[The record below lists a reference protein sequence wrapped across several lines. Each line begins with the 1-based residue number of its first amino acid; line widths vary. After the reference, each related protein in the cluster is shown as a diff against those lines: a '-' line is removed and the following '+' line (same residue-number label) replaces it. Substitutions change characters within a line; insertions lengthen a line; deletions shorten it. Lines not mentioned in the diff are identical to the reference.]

1 MARNRDLTTHDRP
14 TPTEPRPY
22 TDYRDEDGWY
32 QRWIS
37 SVADDF
43 ASNMAGEEDRETR
56 MQILHESLNRLHR
69 RLLPRRSGHRGR
81 GPRGY
86 IRSDERIREE
96 VNERLTEDRYVE
108 ATEIEVSVEEGI
120 VTLTGKVDNR
130 AEKRL
135 AEDCVDDVSG
145 VRDVNNL
152 LQIRELAERA
162 PRSTREPQGMG
173 GRRTAI

>member
-1 MARNRDLTTHDRP
+1 MARNRDLASLS
-14 TPTEPRPY
+14 EPRRS
-22 TDYRDEDGWY
+22 TGHRDADDWYR
-32 QRWIS
+32 RWIS

-43 ASNMAGEEDRETR
+43 ASNMEGEEDREAR
-56 MQILHESLNRLHR
+56 MQILQESLNRLHR
-69 RLLPRRSGHRGR
+69 RLMPRRSGHSGR

-96 VNERLTEDRYVE
+96 VNERLTADRYVD

-152 LQIRELAERA
+152 LRIREPAERA
-162 PRSTREPQGMG
+162 PRSTREPHGMG

>member
-1 MARNRDLTTHDRP
+1 MARNRDLTTF
-14 TPTEPRPY
+14 TEPRPSAGH
-22 TDYRDEDGWY
+22 RGDGWY
-32 QRWIS
+32 RRWIS

-43 ASNMAGEEDRETR
+43 ASNMEGEENREAR

-69 RLLPRRSGHRGR
+69 RLMPRRLGHRGR

-86 IRSDERIREE
+86 VRSDERIREE
-96 VNERLTEDRYVE
+96 VNERLTEDRYVD

-120 VTLTGKVDNR
+120 VTLSGKVDNR

-135 AEDCVDDVSG
+135 AEDCADDVSG

-152 LQIRELAERA
+152 LRIREPAERA
-162 PRSTREPQGMG
+162 PRSAREPHGLG